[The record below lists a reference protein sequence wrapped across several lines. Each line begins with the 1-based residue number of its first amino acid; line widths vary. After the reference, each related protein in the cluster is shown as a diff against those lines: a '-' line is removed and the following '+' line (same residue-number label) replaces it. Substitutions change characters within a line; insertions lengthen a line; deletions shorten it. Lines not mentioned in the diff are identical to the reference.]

1 MNNKAQTLGLGII
14 SMIMILIVGFM
25 MINFLHPEITN
36 FRTNIGCADAT
47 SISDGT
53 KLICLITDTVTPYW
67 IWLILS
73 VSFGAILMRL
83 TL

>member
-1 MNNKAQTLGLGII
+1 
-14 SMIMILIVGFM
+14 MIMILIVGFM
-25 MINFLHPEITN
+25 MINFLTPEISN
-36 FRTNIGCADAT
+36 FRTNINCADGS

-53 KLICLITDTVTPYW
+53 KLICLVTDTTVPYW
-67 IWLILS
+67 IWLIVS